1 MTEQPP
7 TPLRKD
13 LAEEMADQL
22 IGELPVSAVERAEIE
37 YMLMVHHEQLRGK
50 SLFPWRKPTF
60 AVKRSSAGVEFI
72 ITWTM
77 PHMGMME

>member
-7 TPLRKD
+7 TPNMIDWAK
-13 LAEEMADQL
+13 EMADQL
-22 IGELPVSAVERAEIE
+22 IGELPVSAIERAEME
-37 YMLMVHHEQLRGK
+37 YMVMVNHNQLTGK